1 MNQNMREVERQASLQ
16 RMIHD
21 LEVEMQRLV
30 TLLVKNARLNQ

>member
-16 RMIHD
+16 RMIQD